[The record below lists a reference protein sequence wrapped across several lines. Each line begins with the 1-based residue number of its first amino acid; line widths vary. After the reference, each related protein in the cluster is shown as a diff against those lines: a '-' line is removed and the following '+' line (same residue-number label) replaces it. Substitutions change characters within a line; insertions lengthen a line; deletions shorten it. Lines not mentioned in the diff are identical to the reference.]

1 MFSGIIEKTGKVVR
15 VDRRNDSS
23 VLLVETGFQDLVL
36 GESVA
41 VNGVCLT
48 AAEFGKPGEA
58 VFFVSPETMERT
70 SFQSLAPGSLVNLER
85 ALKLGDRLSGH
96 IVQGHVDGVAYCRM
110 IEERSEA
117 RYVEFEI
124 PENLRRYTVEKGSI
138 TLDGVSLTVN
148 TLRDSRI
155 SIMLIPHTWNHTRFS
170 QMQTGDRLN
179 VEVDVIAK
187 YTERLCQPYNTPSKL

>member
-1 MFSGIIEKTGKVVR
+1 MFSGIIEKTGKVDR
-15 VDRRNDSS
+15 IDRRNDSC
-23 VLLVETGFQDLVL
+23 VLLVETGFRDLVL

-41 VNGVCLT
+41 LNGVCLT
-48 AAEFGKPGEA
+48 VAEFGTPGQA

-85 ALKLGDRLSGH
+85 ALRLGDRLSGH
-96 IVQGHVDGVAYCRM
+96 IVQGHVDGIAHCRL

-117 RYVEFEI
+117 RYVEFEL
-124 PENLRRYTVEKGSI
+124 PENLQRYTVEKGSI

-148 TLRDSRI
+148 TIQDSKI
-155 SIMLIPHTWNHTRFS
+155 SVMLIPHTWNHTRFS
-170 QMQTGDRLN
+170 QMKTGDRLN

-187 YTERLCQPYNTPSKL
+187 YTERLCQPYNTRSTP